1 MTDSEPQDDLKS
13 SAPDD
18 PGASAVDAS
27 SVKDELLIALGKL
40 LDLVDF
46 DACLKLYGTMDG
58 ILATMLQSFPDRVIT
73 DPHLGPCFTASRL
86 AQVRGVTRQ
95 AISKQRL
102 AGKLFGVKHAGEWVF
117 PSVQFDDRARM
128 RPAFATIYEAVRET
142 GVDPVQFAVWLHTP
156 NPESGVST
164 ARLIERMPDTRS
176 ATERQLHGFVPEM
189 IVVTGKHSPRTK
201 TNRRDA

>member
-1 MTDSEPQDDLKS
+1 MTDPM
-13 SAPDD
+13 P
-18 PGASAVDAS
+18 AVDAAS
-27 SVKDELLIALGKL
+27 IQEELLAALAAR
-40 LDLVDF
+40 LDQVDIEE
-46 DACLKLYGTMDG
+46 CVRLYGTMDG
-58 ILATMLQSFPDRVIT
+58 ILATALQSFPDRVIT

-86 AQVRGVTRQ
+86 AQVRGVSRQ

-117 PSVQFDDRARM
+117 PSVQFDERART

-156 NPESGVST
+156 NPESGMST

-189 IVVTGKHSPRTK
+189 IVVTGKHSPQTNTK
-201 TNRRDA
+201 RRDA